1 MKRRLLRS
9 SPKQAFLSLRLINVH
24 SLSLHFQEDNFL
36 WVKRAIHSY
45 LCIFTTTDAIAEP
58 VPPIHEDLVF
68 QQSKRFFF
76 RVYILRYLN
85 KCLCVP
91 ATFEVKPNNILIS
104 NYESLQLTSV
114 FGLIDFIV
122 HFISPVKRK
131 LRVLFSI
138 RSSILIFSI
147 NIYILLLLWYD
158 KFSLHPNQWQDSTEF
173 KSRISSTVTENKALS
188 SLQFQKRNNPF

>member
-1 MKRRLLRS
+1 MKRRFAQIFSKTSFPFPPSDKCSFPQPPLSRRQLLMGETGNS
-9 SPKQAFLSLRLINVH
+9 FLP
-24 SLSLHFQEDNFL
+24 LHFHNYGSHSRASSSNTWRFSFSA
-36 WVKRAIHSY
+36 VKKI
-45 LCIFTTTDAIAEP
+45 
-58 VPPIHEDLVF
+58 
-68 QQSKRFFF
+68 FF

-138 RSSILIFSI
+138 RSSILISSI
-147 NIYILLLLWYD
+147 NIYILLLLWQV
-158 KFSLHPNQWQDSTEF
+158 LTPP
-173 KSRISSTVTENKALS
+173 KSMTRFYWV
-188 SLQFQKRNNPF
+188 